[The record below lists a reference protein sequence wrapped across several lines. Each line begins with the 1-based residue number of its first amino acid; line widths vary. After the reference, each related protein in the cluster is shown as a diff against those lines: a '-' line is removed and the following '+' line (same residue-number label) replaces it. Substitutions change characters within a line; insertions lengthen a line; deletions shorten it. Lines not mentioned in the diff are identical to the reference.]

1 MEIFN
6 NYNKIFI
13 ELDYLVDKARKI
25 EKQSVLIKQIKTKN
39 NERKNNILR

>member
-1 MEIFN
+1 MEIFD

-13 ELDYLVDKARKI
+13 ELDYLTNLARKI
-25 EKQSVLIKQIKTKN
+25 EKQSVLVKQIKTKN